1 MIYTIEGLEND
12 HPVRD
17 MLFNLLPAEVTERVD
32 LVPEGADALGVM
44 VQQTGA
50 EYCIRVCC
58 TRGGKQVCT
67 EKRTAMTDDA
77 VLTKRAL
84 THGVKAAVFEAV
96 TPFLEHM
103 PEWGSLTG
111 VRPAKFARGFLEQGY
126 TPAQVAQVMTEQYHV
141 SPARRTLAIRSAG
154 IALDCK
160 NKLQPKDISIY
171 IGIPFCPSRCSYCS
185 FVSHSIEK
193 AGKLMAEYLDTL
205 CAEIEHTGTI
215 LQQAGLRIISIY
227 IGGGTPTTLSAEQM
241 DRLLATVHAFFDL
254 HALEEFTVEAGR
266 PDTITREK
274 LLVLRQ
280 YGVDRISINPQ
291 SMNEDVLHAIGRHHS
306 PEDVLDRFRLAREI
320 GFHAINMDTIAGLDC
335 DTPES
340 FARTMDILI
349 GLNPENITVHTLAAK
364 RGADKHDRAQNAEKQ
379 EMVRQM
385 LDIASHKL
393 TAAGYAPYYLYRQK
407 FMAGGF
413 ENVGWCKTGYECK
426 YNIYMMEELQTIV
439 SLGAGGVTKLLGADG
454 RKIQRI
460 SNPKYPYEYNTALE
474 KINAGKQSILTWAQS
489 CTDEA
494 VRD

>member
-17 MLFNLLPAEVTERVD
+17 MLFNLFPAEVTERVD
-32 LVPEGADALGVM
+32 TIPEGADALGVM
-44 VQQTGA
+44 VQQTGM
-50 EYCIRVCC
+50 ENCIRVCC
-58 TRGGKQVCT
+58 CRGGRQICA
-67 EKRTAMTDDA
+67 EKRTVISNDA
-77 VLTKRAL
+77 VLAKRAL
-84 THGVKAAVFEAV
+84 THGVKSAIFEAV
-96 TPFLEHM
+96 TPFLDSV

-126 TPAQVAQVMTEQYHV
+126 TPAQVAKVMTEQYHV
-141 SPARRTLAIRSAG
+141 SPARRALAIRSAG

-193 AGKLMAEYLDTL
+193 AGKLMEAYLDTL
-205 CAEIEHTGTI
+205 CGEIEHTGTI
-215 LQQAGLRIISIY
+215 VRQAGLRIISIY
-227 IGGGTPTTLSAEQM
+227 MGGGTPTTLSAEQM
-241 DRLLATVHAFFDL
+241 DRLLSTVQRAFDL
-254 HALEEFTVEAGR
+254 HALDEFTVEAGR
-266 PDTITREK
+266 PDTITKEK
-274 LLVLRQ
+274 FLVLKQ
-280 YGVDRISINPQ
+280 HDVDRISINPQ
-291 SMNEDVLHAIGRHHS
+291 SMNEDVLEAIGRHHS
-306 PEDVLDRFRLAREI
+306 AQDVLDRYHMAKEV
-320 GFHAINMDTIAGLDC
+320 GFHAINMDTIAGLDR

-340 FARTMDILI
+340 FANTIDTLI

-364 RGADKHDRAQNAEKQ
+364 RGADQHDRVRNAEKQ
-379 EMVRQM
+379 HIVRQM
-385 LDIASHKL
+385 LDIASKKL

-413 ENVGWCKTGYECK
+413 ENVGWCKLGYECK

-460 SNPKYPYEYNTALE
+460 NNPKYPYEYNTSLE
-474 KINAGKQSILTWAQS
+474 KINAGKQAILEWAQS
-489 CTDEA
+489 CEDST